1 MGAVHSARD
10 LKELARSREPA
21 DRERLMLAIADL
33 CSHTKPSPSDPVIK
47 ELLGSIFMNLVADA
61 EHDIRVALAEKL
73 SHADWPPES
82 LINLLARDEIEI
94 ARPVI
99 ATSPVLQDA
108 DLIRILVE
116 AAVEHQIEVARRP
129 AISAPVVESILRQAE
144 PAVLTA
150 LASNDT
156 AEVTPEAMNTLV
168 EASQHITGMRS
179 PLVRHPRLTSS
190 LAERLY
196 LWVGQS
202 LRAAIVSRF
211 RVDPEVLDKALAE
224 AVGEAHA
231 HPGGAPF
238 KVDGWKPL
246 VRDDQDEVDLRLI
259 AKLHAAGQLRP
270 SYLLRSLREQR
281 ISLFRAA
288 LATLGE
294 YPLKDVRKATEL
306 DRPEL
311 LALACAGVGVDRS
324 AFATLLSLV
333 RAANAG
339 RPDGD
344 TQRARRAFD
353 AFRPDQSP
361 LAAAAFRKAISEV

>member
-33 CSHTKPSPSDPVIK
+33 CGQTRPTPRDPVIQ
-47 ELLGSIFMNLVADA
+47 ELLGSIFMNLVTDA
-61 EHDIRVALAEKL
+61 EHDIRLALAERL

-82 LINLLARDEIEI
+82 LVNLLARDEIEI

-99 ATSPVLQDA
+99 ATSPVLRDG
-108 DLIRILVE
+108 DLMRILIE
-116 AAVEHQIEVARRP
+116 ATVEHQIEVARRP
-129 AISAPVVESILRQAE
+129 AIGAPVVESIVRQAE

-156 AEVTPEAMNTLV
+156 AEVSPEAMTSLV

-179 PLVRHPRLTSS
+179 PLVRHPRLTGD

-202 LRAAIVSRF
+202 LRSAIVSRF
-211 RVDPEVLDKALAE
+211 RVDAAALDKALAE

-231 HPGGAPF
+231 HSGSSTF
-238 KVDGWKPL
+238 RVDGWKPL
-246 VRDDQDEVDLRLI
+246 VKDDQDEVDQRLI

-281 ISLFRAA
+281 MSLFRAA
-288 LATLGE
+288 LATLGD
-294 YPLKDVRKATEL
+294 YTLKDVRKATDL
-306 DRPEL
+306 DRPEF

-324 AFATLLSLV
+324 AFATLLGLV
-333 RAANAG
+333 RVANG
-339 RPDGD
+339 GKPGGD
-344 TQRARRAFD
+344 AQRARRAFD
-353 AFRPDQSP
+353 AFRPDQAPS
-361 LAAAAFRKAISEV
+361 AAAAFRKAISEV